1 MFPYIERMLIYDKA
15 ISMMGEKLSQRQTK
29 TLQNDT
35 TMKSKQNKKSP
46 EKVQIGEVVYKE
58 FNFHKQ
64 SNFPVKNHCYFVVE
78 VCVS

>member
-35 TMKSKQNKKSP
+35 TMKSPKSHTKNPKQRLKR
-46 EKVQIGEVVYKE
+46 
-58 FNFHKQ
+58 
-64 SNFPVKNHCYFVVE
+64 
-78 VCVS
+78 